1 MAGVTTEMAPPR
13 SDGAGDLNVLV
24 VDDSVFAR
32 AMIAKWVEEARLGTV
47 ATAADGEQALKK
59 LAAFPADIVTLDLEM
74 PVLSGYEAVPRILE
88 MRPDIRI
95 VIVSGKSEAD
105 ARKTLKA
112 LDLGAVDFVQ
122 KPGPGDKEAF
132 RRQVLERVMA
142 LGERRRG
149 TARTA
154 PAVAAAKSPRPAYAP
169 PAPPSAA
176 PKPMPSTSRLSLAE
190 RPAVLAIG
198 SSTGGPDALARL
210 LKSIGPK
217 IAVPVVLCQH
227 MPAKFTSILATNL
240 TRQTGIECREGV
252 NGEPLLPGRVYVA
265 PGDRHM
271 LVRRKGTGHQIELS
285 DAPPEHF
292 CRPAVDPLFR
302 SLAEAYGARTLALV
316 LTGMGSDGAQGALA
330 LTRAGANVA
339 VQDEE
344 SSVVWGMPGAV
355 FKAGAAKAVLPI
367 EGMAELVK
375 KSCAA

>member
-1 MAGVTTEMAPPR
+1 MAGVTTELAPPR

-32 AMIAKWVEEARLGTV
+32 AMIAKWVEEERLGPV

-88 MRPDIRI
+88 IRPDIRI
-95 VIVSGKSEAD
+95 VVVSGQSEAA
-105 ARKTLKA
+105 ARKTLAA

-122 KPGPGDKEAF
+122 KPGPGDKDAF
-132 RRQVLERVMA
+132 RRQILERVRA
-142 LGERRRG
+142 LGETCRKSGSRRG
-149 TARTA
+149 DREGSA
-154 PAVAAAKSPRPAYAP
+154 PTAVAPRPASPRPAPAAMRP
-169 PAPPSAA
+169 PLRVAGG
-176 PKPMPSTSRLSLAE
+176 E
-190 RPAVLAIG
+190 RPAILAIG
-198 SSTGGPDALARL
+198 ASTGGPDALARL
-210 LKSIGPK
+210 LKAVGPR
-217 IAVPVVLCQH
+217 ISVPVVLCQH

-240 TRQTGIECREGV
+240 TRQTGLECREGV
-252 NGEPLLPGRVYVA
+252 DGEALLPGRVYVA

-271 LVRRKGTGHQIELS
+271 LVRRKGTSHHIALS

-302 SLAEAYGARTLALV
+302 SVAESFGARALALV
-316 LTGMGSDGAQGALA
+316 LTGMGTDGAIGAAALA
-330 LTRAGANVA
+330 KAGANVA

-355 FKAGAAKAVLPI
+355 AKAGAASAVLPV
-367 EGMAELVK
+367 EALAELVRK
-375 KSCAA
+375 RCVA